1 MRRVNMELKNG
12 YKVIYEVVDNED
24 ATRTF
29 YAVNKEG
36 KAEEIF
42 TATIGKY
49 SLVYEKDGQ
58 LYGSEKRVPTDKDV
72 CLDAF
77 DKVFAEATAEAAT
90 PAPAVEEDIE
100 PAVTE
105 PEVPEVP
112 EVDDPEDPD
121 AVVDPEVEE

>member
-1 MRRVNMELKNG
+1 MELKNG

-36 KAEEIF
+36 QAEEIF

-72 CLDAF
+72 LLDAF
-77 DKVFAEATAEAAT
+77 DKVFAEATSEAAT
-90 PAPAVEEDIE
+90 PVPAVEEGDAE
-100 PAVTE
+100 PAATE
-105 PEVPEVP
+105 PETSEPEVP

-121 AVVDPEVEE
+121 AVVEPEVEE